1 MLHQKVVTKCFGHQV
16 VVSFLIFQ
24 IYPRL
29 IGGLFQAILQHFQ
42 CHLAKLVQPYHS
54 EVFIL
59 GPRLPNNKHED
70 LWLTGGGPKKT
81 YHPGITVH
89 LSGPVWLED
98 WGSISQQNGK
108 TSTSK
113 CWMFFRVL
121 NSAFQAERAPS
132 NGGRWGHGALINS
145 LIYKWVCLELVHPL

>member
-1 MLHQKVVTKCFGHQV
+1 MLHQKVVNKCFGHQV

-42 CHLAKLVQPYHS
+42 CHLAKLVQPYRS
-54 EVFIL
+54 EVFP
-59 GPRLPNNKHED
+59 GTRLPNNKRED
-70 LWLTGGGPKKT
+70 LWLTGGPKKN
-81 YHPGITVH
+81 
-89 LSGPVWLED
+89 LSSLSPFTGPFPVCLED

-132 NGGRWGHGALINS
+132 NGGTWGHGAPINS
-145 LIYKWVCLELVHPL
+145 LIYKWVCLELLHPL